1 MFQTRWFIV
10 TITSFTVILNVMW
23 NPTRKNTIDAL
34 KSTCRYVIVA
44 IYLVQRPIH
53 GLVNQ
58 SEPFSLYLRKK
69 LYVLSD

>member
-23 NPTRKNTIDAL
+23 NPTRKNTTDAL

-44 IYLVQRPIH
+44 VYLVQRPIH
-53 GLVNQ
+53 GLVN
-58 SEPFSLYLRKK
+58 
-69 LYVLSD
+69 